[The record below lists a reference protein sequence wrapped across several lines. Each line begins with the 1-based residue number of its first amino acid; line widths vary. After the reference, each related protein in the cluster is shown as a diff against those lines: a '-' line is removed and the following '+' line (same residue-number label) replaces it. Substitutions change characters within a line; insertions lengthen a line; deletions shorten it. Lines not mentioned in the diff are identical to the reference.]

1 MSYSPQP
8 AYNPDYLSI
17 YPSPINQSQL
27 PPPYSVTNQPGVNHE
42 YNQQQKQQQQQQQQ
56 QQQSQQQQLVVTSQP
71 GNGSTFVLESPQVKP
86 GQFKHPVR
94 TVCPHCKGNLPFFI
108 ELTSVNQKYSSPF
121 TESTTTTTGKENGT
135 LVWLCA
141 VFLFFFFCPL
151 FWLPCCIPGCKDIKH
166 RCQKCQNHVG
176 TFKQLH

>member
-1 MSYSPQP
+1 MSHSHQP
-8 AYNPDYLSI
+8 AYNPDYLPI

-27 PPPYSVTNQPGVNHE
+27 PPPYSVTNQPGVSHE
-42 YNQQQKQQQQQQQQ
+42 YNQQQ
-56 QQQSQQQQLVVTSQP
+56 QQQSQQQPIVTSQP

-108 ELTSVNQKYSSPF
+108 ELTSVNQKYSLPF